1 MWYECPV
8 CRGRVRGDEGRLLQL
23 LPDNIRQTYPVPPR
37 YACGGYHL
45 HKDLVD
51 VLEASMKTYAN
62 ADFVSSLLHRKQGK
76 RYTDKCSSYLCQEI
90 VESFCN
96 FDDFIGSTR
105 PPNGQSLRALYEEAE
120 YSLLTPYGYS
130 QVERYQR
137 ELQQVEV
144 GESDIV
150 AFDHTFAALKC
161 YSDLPGAKAIFTGM
175 KGSTQE
181 VVSLGIVPSTS
192 LADAAHLLQQSKLRR
207 TLFRPSVVYT
217 DTCPHGQEFWQTLF
231 GHQVETKLGL
241 FHFIHRIVDTMD
253 NRCEFFFDAIVALK
267 NAIYTYN
274 ASDEAALLESLK
286 NGTFSKAKRK
296 YDDEE
301 IHQLRR
307 SKQWK
312 ANCEPFLRK
321 NFRPLGTAQDKLT
334 EWIGRF
340 EGQYDSKGRSVFSF
354 QTARATREQ
363 MSKLKHVHDSERADA
378 YRPVPPGP
386 RSTHQLTKW
395 ASNRPESS
403 LERFHGQL
411 AHYANCGSRSSLAD
425 ALCLRGTAEYNV
437 ACRLRARKRGER
449 NDGIDDGNPRYL
461 DNLPVFLDHALLQ
474 DLNSKAAAKS
484 LSPPFRNV
492 DKTTANNGEVFL
504 AQYFRQQLARNENSP
519 APKGPVLCSCLDC
532 TEVRLEDIVGGLN
545 GPPDPEEPGI
555 LGLSDS
561 NDNVSLLCPS
571 ANNQQNGAYLF
582 NR

>member
-76 RYTDKCSSYLCQEI
+76 RYTDKCSSYLCQEV
-90 VESFCN
+90 VESFCD

-286 NGTFSKAKRK
+286 MGRSRRPSASMTMKRFINCAGASNGRLIVSLSCEKIFDHSEQHKTNLPSGLAASKA
-296 YDDEE
+296 
-301 IHQLRR
+301 
-307 SKQWK
+307 
-312 ANCEPFLRK
+312 N
-321 NFRPLGTAQDKLT
+321 TT
-334 EWIGRF
+334 
-340 EGQYDSKGRSVFSF
+340 
-354 QTARATREQ
+354 
-363 MSKLKHVHDSERADA
+363 
-378 YRPVPPGP
+378 P
-386 RSTHQLTKW
+386 R
-395 ASNRPESS
+395 
-403 LERFHGQL
+403 
-411 AHYANCGSRSSLAD
+411 
-425 ALCLRGTAEYNV
+425 
-437 ACRLRARKRGER
+437 
-449 NDGIDDGNPRYL
+449 
-461 DNLPVFLDHALLQ
+461 
-474 DLNSKAAAKS
+474 
-484 LSPPFRNV
+484 
-492 DKTTANNGEVFL
+492 
-504 AQYFRQQLARNENSP
+504 
-519 APKGPVLCSCLDC
+519 
-532 TEVRLEDIVGGLN
+532 GGLCFHSR
-545 GPPDPEEPGI
+545 PPE
-555 LGLSDS
+555 
-561 NDNVSLLCPS
+561 
-571 ANNQQNGAYLF
+571 QQES
-582 NR
+582 R